1 MNKIEVT
8 KVSIYSHL
16 LMLLTTVHHIY
27 GAIIY
32 NTPWRFHVVFISI
45 PVIIIIAI
53 SGRSIFKKESNRKS
67 FWFWVYWS
75 IILIAS
81 IGFFG
86 LFEGIYNH
94 LLKDILFYSG
104 VNREVL
110 FQLFP
115 PPKYEMPNDF
125 LFEATGVLQAVLA
138 ILLII
143 HFIRLTKSAML
154 RTTLR

>member
-32 NTPWRFHVVFISI
+32 NTPWRFHVVF
-45 PVIIIIAI
+45 
-53 SGRSIFKKESNRKS
+53 KSNRKS